1 VKLHSLFFLFGEAV
15 RNIRRNGLMTLAA
28 LSTVTVSLTVLGG
41 SLWTVFRLNEIAQ
54 SQPAKFNRIDL
65 FLPPSAPRTDAEE
78 LKAKLEKLPNVKEV
92 TLVTKEEAW
101 RQIEKREPVLTEAL
115 ETNPLPD
122 KLELEIDDPTQVT
135 TLATKLR
142 DKRAYAQVDQVVD
155 AGEEVRTL
163 VNFARIVKL
172 IGGSL
177 ALGLFIATLFIIH
190 NTIRL
195 TVFARRREIRI
206 MQMVGATPHFIRLPL
221 LLEGLFHGTVGGLL
235 SAFLMLFFGQKV
247 SQFAMST
254 RSPLVG
260 NVPSALAPPQLI
272 LLMLL
277 LGGVLGGVASYF
289 AIRRFVRQA

>member
-1 VKLHSLFFLFGEAV
+1 MKLHSLLFLFGEAV

-65 FLPPSAPRTDAEE
+65 FLPPSAPRSDAEE

-92 TLVTKEEAW
+92 TLVTKEQAW
-101 RQIEKREPVLTEAL
+101 KQIESREPVLTEAL

-122 KLELEIDDPTQVT
+122 KLELEIEDPTQVA
-135 TLATKLR
+135 TLAANLR
-142 DKRAYAQVDQVVD
+142 DKRAYAQIDQVVD

-221 LLEGLFHGTVGGLL
+221 LLEGLFHGTAGGLL
-235 SAFLMLFFGQKV
+235 SAVLMLFFGHKV

-260 NVPSALAPPQLI
+260 NVPSALAPTQLLLLMI
-272 LLMLL
+272 LL
-277 LGGVLGGVASYF
+277 GAVLGGVASYF
-289 AIRRFVRQA
+289 AIRRFVRQV

>member
-1 VKLHSLFFLFGEAV
+1 MKLHSLLFLFGEAV

-65 FLPPSAPRTDAEE
+65 FLPPSAPRSDAED

-92 TLVTKEEAW
+92 TLVTKEQAW
-101 RQIEKREPVLTEAL
+101 KQIESREPVLTEAL

-122 KLELEIDDPTQVT
+122 KLELEIEDPTQVA
-135 TLATKLR
+135 TLAANLR
-142 DKRAYAQVDQVVD
+142 DKRAYAQIDQVVD

-221 LLEGLFHGTVGGLL
+221 LLEGLFHGTAGGLL
-235 SAFLMLFFGQKV
+235 SAVLMLFFGHKV

-260 NVPSALAPPQLI
+260 NVPSALAPTQLLLLMI
-272 LLMLL
+272 LL
-277 LGGVLGGVASYF
+277 GAVLGGVASYF
-289 AIRRFVRQA
+289 AIRRFVRQV

>member
-1 VKLHSLFFLFGEAV
+1 MKLHSLLFLFGEAV

-65 FLPPSAPRTDAEE
+65 FLPPSAPRSDAEE

-92 TLVTKEEAW
+92 TLVTKEQAW
-101 RQIEKREPVLTEAL
+101 KQIESREPVLTQAL

-122 KLELEIDDPTQVT
+122 KLELEIEDPTQVA
-135 TLATKLR
+135 TLAANLR
-142 DKRAYAQVDQVVD
+142 DKRAYAQIDQVVD

-163 VNFARIVKL
+163 INFARIVKL

-206 MQMVGATPHFIRLPL
+206 MQMVGATPHYIRLPL
-221 LLEGLFHGTVGGLL
+221 LLEGLFHGTAGGLL
-235 SAFLMLFFGQKV
+235 SAFLMLFFGQRV

-260 NVPSALAPPQLI
+260 NVPSALSSYHLI
-272 LLMLL
+272 LLMIV
-277 LGGVLGGVASYF
+277 LGAVLGGVASYF
-289 AIRRFVRQA
+289 AIRRFVRQV